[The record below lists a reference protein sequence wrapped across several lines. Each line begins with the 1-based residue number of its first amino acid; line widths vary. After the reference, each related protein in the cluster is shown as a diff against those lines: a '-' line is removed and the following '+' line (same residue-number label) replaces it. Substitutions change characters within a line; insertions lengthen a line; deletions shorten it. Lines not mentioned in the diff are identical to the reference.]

1 MTEIGVFQAK
11 NTLSALLDRVE
22 KGEEIVITRKGK
34 AVAKLVPTG
43 ELDSRAAARETMRQ
57 LRALAEEMRLGPY
70 NWEEWKDFRDR
81 GRR

>member
-43 ELDSRAAARETMRQ
+43 KLDSRAAARETMRQ
-57 LRALAEEMRLGPY
+57 LRALAEEMSLGPY
-70 NWEEWKDFRDR
+70 HWEEWKDFRDR